1 MNQRDRQWATVI
13 IWVAFAILLLLAF
26 DRGLMVTADFEGLWP
41 QPPSYIYPQA
51 QDAQQLQQIIEDAR
65 AASPEIMARVQESI
79 RAELAL
85 RVPFVI
91 GLSILLIMAAT
102 ACTWF
107 VWRNAGLEAY
117 LARMVVQG
125 EKAKRRSRIEQF
137 VDDLAPEEMEQLRA
151 RLADDGAAE
160 GRHVN
165 G

>member
-13 IWVAFAILLLLAF
+13 IWVAFIVLLLLTF
-26 DRGLMVTADFEGLWP
+26 DRGLMVTADFNGMWP
-41 QPPSYIYPQA
+41 QQAATYPLA
-51 QDAQQLQQIIEDAR
+51 HDAQQLQEIIDNAR
-65 AASPEIMARVQESI
+65 ATSPEIMARVQESI

-85 RVPFVI
+85 RMPLVI
-91 GLSILLIMAAT
+91 GLAILLVVAAT

-137 VDDLAPEEMEQLRA
+137 VDDLAPDEMEQLRSRLVDSGGEVQA
-151 RLADDGAAE
+151 R
-160 GRHVN
+160 R
-165 G
+165 